1 MASLK
6 ETSASPRATRS
17 RLLWTAGIVLLAIAV
32 LVLSERHGHATRI
45 GFAAPPELVRR
56 PVAAVGSA
64 AEAFVVW
71 RGSGVRGRRLVLLTG
86 RWGAAPREG
95 APPGAATGVP
105 GMGSGPSADS
115 APYWAARLGLTRG
128 FDVVM
133 PPAEFEARRALDA
146 GHKEYWPETG
156 AYRHDI
162 HGFHIRVSSPAAF
175 VRPDEPVL
183 VLVEPTWFR
192 PGAPPDPLAW
202 LKSAGVQTDLVL
214 VALDDPSATDADRA
228 AAAAYVQGARI
239 PRLEIELTP

>member
-1 MASLK
+1 LT
-6 ETSASPRATRS
+6 EPSAPRHATRS
-17 RLLWTAGIVLLAIAV
+17 RLLWTAAIVVLAIAV
-32 LVLSERHGHATRI
+32 LVLSERHGHASRI

-71 RGSGVRGRRLVLLTG
+71 RGSEVRGRRLVLLTG
-86 RWGAAPREG
+86 RWGAAPREA
-95 APPGAATGVP
+95 APPGGATGSP
-105 GMGSGPSADS
+105 GVGSGPTADK
-115 APYWAARLGLTRG
+115 APYWAARLGLARV

-133 PPAEFEARRALDA
+133 PPAEFEERRAVDA
-146 GHKEYWPETG
+146 GHKEYRPETG

-202 LKSAGVQTDLVL
+202 LESAGVQTDLAL

-228 AAAAYVQGARI
+228 AAAAYVEGARI